1 MEEKIERILLGELH
15 CLNNEDEVK
24 PYLRMKAAEIA
35 RLVEEEFAE
44 AISKAL
50 DSYIIQLDARREL
63 NDELRAE
70 NTELLAQLAET
81 QKLAK
86 ALREQHDDR
95 STVGS
100 WGPAVVLKGT
110 KECGCHLC
118 MMARAALSTAPVEV
132 LWIFNAKIAHS
143 EEGEIAQ
150 SWIIAEK
157 KPIDERIGKDDE
169 QVEVFIIRK
178 RDDEKPKP

>member
-15 CLNNEDEVK
+15 CLNNEDEIK

-35 RLVEEEFAE
+35 KLVEEEFAE

-70 NTELLAQLAET
+70 NTELLAQLAEMRRWLKPIHELCEHYKDKPGLEKEAYA
-81 QKLAK
+81 QIYRLA
-86 ALREQHDDR
+86 
-95 STVGS
+95 GY
-100 WGPAVVLKGT
+100 
-110 KECGCHLC
+110 
-118 MMARAALSTAPVEV
+118 ALSAAPVEV